1 MLMELMLKD
10 KSALVTG
17 GSRGI
22 GRAIAHRLADEG
34 CSVSICGRGA
44 ADLER
49 ALVDLRK
56 GGARV
61 HGMQADVTQPAELE
75 RFIHDSA
82 EQLGGVDLLVAN
94 VGGVIGRGGI
104 QLSLEDWRRT
114 FELNFFHAVAV
125 IQAALPY
132 MRSRGGGSIAI
143 IASISGWKPGPP
155 MHYGAAKAAEIYL
168 AGPLAMELAP
178 DHIRVNTLSPGSLM
192 FPGGG
197 WERFRQRD
205 PDAFA
210 RFEQREFPSR
220 RLGTAEEVADVAV
233 FLLSERAR
241 WINGAHIPV
250 DGAQGRPGAF

>member
-1 MLMELMLKD
+1 MDLMLQD
-10 KSALVTG
+10 KIALVTG

-22 GRAIAHRLADEG
+22 GRAIAQRLVDEG
-34 CSVSICGRGA
+34 CGVSICGRGA
-44 ADLER
+44 ADLDR

-56 GGARV
+56 PGARV
-61 HGMQADVTQPAELE
+61 HGIQADVTQPAEVE

-82 EQLGGVDLLVAN
+82 EEFGGIDLLVAN
-94 VGGVIGRGGI
+94 VGGVIGRGGL
-104 QLSLEDWRRT
+104 QLSLDDWRRT
-114 FELNFFHAVAV
+114 FELNFFHAVAI
-125 IQAALPY
+125 IQSVVPY
-132 MRSRGGGSIAI
+132 MRRRGGGSIVI

-178 DHIRVNTLSPGSLM
+178 EHIRVNTLSPGSIM
-192 FPGGG
+192 FPEGG
-197 WERFRQRD
+197 WDRFRQRD
-205 PDAFA
+205 PDKYAA
-210 RFEQREFPSR
+210 FEQREFPSQ

-233 FLLSERAR
+233 FLLSDRAR

>member
-1 MLMELMLKD
+1 MDLRLKD
-10 KSALVTG
+10 KIALVTG

-22 GRAIAHRLADEG
+22 GRAIAQRLVDEE
-34 CSVSICGRGA
+34 CRVSICGRGA

-49 ALVDLRK
+49 ALGDLRSR
-56 GGARV
+56 GTQV
-61 HGMQADVTQPAELE
+61 HGIQADVTQPAEVE

-82 EQLGGVDLLVAN
+82 AQLGGVDLLVAN
-94 VGGVIGRGGI
+94 VGGVVGRGGI

-125 IQAALPY
+125 IQSVAPY
-132 MRSRGGGSIAI
+132 MRSRGGGSIVI

-155 MHYGAAKAAEIYL
+155 IHYGAAKAAEIYL

-178 DHIRVNTLSPGSLM
+178 DHIRVNTLSPGSIM
-192 FPGGG
+192 FPEGG
-197 WERFRQRD
+197 WDRFRQRE
-205 PDAFA
+205 PERFA
-210 RFEQREFPSR
+210 AFEQREFPSA
-220 RLGTAEEVADVAV
+220 RLGSPEEVADVAV

>member
-1 MLMELMLKD
+1 MELMLREKI
-10 KSALVTG
+10 ALVTG

-22 GRAIAHRLADEG
+22 GRAIVQRLVDEE
-34 CSVSICGRGA
+34 CRVAICARGA

-49 ALVDLRK
+49 TLGDLRK
-56 GGARV
+56 RGAHV

-75 RFIHDSA
+75 RFVHDSA

-94 VGGVIGRGGI
+94 VGGVVGRGGI

-114 FELNFFHAVAV
+114 FELNLFHAVAV
-125 IQAALPY
+125 IQAVLPY
-132 MRSRGGGSIAI
+132 MRSRGGGSIVI

-178 DHIRVNTLSPGSLM
+178 DHIRVNTLSPGSIM
-192 FPGGG
+192 FPEGG
-197 WERFRQRD
+197 WDRFRRRD
-205 PDAFA
+205 PDTFA
-210 RFEQREFPSR
+210 AFEQREFPSR
-220 RLGTAEEVADVAV
+220 RLGTPEEVADVAV
-233 FLLSERAR
+233 FLLSDRAR